1 MNNPQDAS
9 NSSFS
14 VDDSVIHTPP
24 NNSSIYSP
32 PPMSTFNPHDI
43 YSKQQPPLQEPT
55 SSYIPTNNL
64 NALPFHHSNVP
75 SSSIHQTPS
84 QPPQR
89 IIRPPPMS
97 LFLEG
102 ADAAE
107 QIQKQL
113 AIKKAMETMTESC
126 LSKSAFAAVAGT
138 VLGGAFGII
147 STSFTLEST
156 LMKTPQQII
165 REEQM
170 TSREKIREY
179 FRETKTR
186 SVSMAKSFGAVGAL
200 YSLFEC
206 SLEKVRAKKDVKG
219 SLMAGCL
226 SGAVL
231 ARKAGIGAMI
241 FGCLSFSAFSGA
253 IDYFTEYS

>member
-1 MNNPQDAS
+1 
-9 NSSFS
+9 
-14 VDDSVIHTPP
+14 
-24 NNSSIYSP
+24 
-32 PPMSTFNPHDI
+32 MSTFNPHEI
-43 YSKQQPPLQEPT
+43 YSKQQPSPVMMMHQQEP
-55 SSYIPTNNL
+55 SNSMYINL
-64 NALPFHHSNVP
+64 PPNAIPFHHSSSSSDNNIP
-75 SSSIHQTPS
+75 SSSSSSFQQPQQS
-84 QPPQR
+84 QQR

-113 AIKKAMETMTESC
+113 TIKKAIETMTESC
-126 LSKSAFAAVAGT
+126 LSKSVFAAVAGT

-206 SLEKVRAKKDVKG
+206 TLEKVRAKKDVKG

-231 ARKAGIGAMI
+231 ARKAGVGAMV